1 MLWSEDFMIEV
12 GLILKNDS
20 NIRLDQSSF
29 SNWVVLLWML
39 WSATTAITHR
49 QYSTAIFTYCDKEQ
63 NKAIVTAQKD
73 FSPSLF
79 WCNFLDWCKN
89 VTRFLEA

>member
-1 MLWSEDFMIEV
+1 MIEV

-39 WSATTAITHR
+39 
-49 QYSTAIFTYCDKEQ
+49 
-63 NKAIVTAQKD
+63 
-73 FSPSLF
+73 
-79 WCNFLDWCKN
+79 
-89 VTRFLEA
+89 

>member
-1 MLWSEDFMIEV
+1 MIEV

-39 WSATTAITHR
+39 RSAVTAITHH
-49 QYSTAIFTYCDKEQ
+49 QYDTSIFTYCDKEQ
-63 NKAIVTAQKD
+63 NKAHRHGAERH
-73 FSPSLF
+73 FS
-79 WCNFLDWCKN
+79 FLI
-89 VTRFLEA
+89 FI